1 MAAAAYAIS
10 RRVMPAPGNSAT
22 RAAHDEISIM
32 TAVTF
37 RAQVRTQA
45 KRKRRAEPQR
55 LVEAWSPCSRALQA
69 YFRKIPVAVA
79 TSFLAR
85 LLRFGSSQ
93 LVQKCVSRRGGH
105 DWLGGANAHLTVP
118 EIVSEFLK
126 KSVFP

>member
-55 LVEAWSPCSRALQA
+55 LVEAWSPCSRALTLKWENGESA
-69 YFRKIPVAVA
+69 AGYIHFRSRIGEERSV
-79 TSFLAR
+79 SLLAKLSAFGII
-85 LLRFGSSQ
+85 LL
-93 LVQKCVSRRGGH
+93 KCS
-105 DWLGGANAHLTVP
+105 A
-118 EIVSEFLK
+118 
-126 KSVFP
+126 